1 MIPNRSNRLIWHRC
15 CQNNDSR
22 DALKWHLF
30 QAFMTYFLTLMW
42 MGFLGVCFEVE
53 EGVGKIPPPS
63 LERVRI
69 TLETSNLA
77 RKHAPI

>member
-1 MIPNRSNRLIWHRC
+1 MIPNRSNRFIWHRC
-15 CQNNDSR
+15 CQNNDSC

-53 EGVGKIPPPS
+53 EGVGKIPPS
-63 LERVRI
+63 LKRVRI
-69 TLETSNLA
+69 MLETSNLA
-77 RKHAPI
+77 RKHTPI